1 MVAASLEV
9 MEAALNNRPARTDL
23 VEVVRARARAEWVEW
38 STLVGL
44 ADAEEAEIRAGDSP
58 GVMKLVEL
66 SAIPGDIGRS
76 VHWSEGQ
83 VSYRV
88 AQARRLRDHTPKVW
102 DAFRSGSIDG
112 AKAREVSAA
121 VDKLERSASIERL
134 DRQVVAYAESHTV
147 AELRRW
153 LKVFVARVEA
163 DLFNERAEKARD
175 NRGVEVVHGGDG
187 MSQLFADLASMDAA
201 AINYRLDKEA
211 RALGADDPRTMDQ
224 RRADLLAGWCLTN
237 ETGQAAVN
245 ANIAVTLTGST
256 LAGTDHYPAVSGD
269 GTWIVPTQWILDL
282 AKNTAKRVF
291 AVESHFAA
299 QRLVAGVEHISEL
312 SLAQLKRVLDAYAD
326 RDLAAAREVWERDDE
341 IDAMYTSLFRELL
354 TYMMEDPRNI
364 TFCTH
369 LLFCAK
375 NIERIGDHATNIA
388 ETIYYIVTGEQMPV
402 ERPKEDKT
410 HRVTMT
416 AVEKERSA

>member
-269 GTWIVPTQWILDL
+269 GTWIVPTQWILGL
-282 AKNTAKRVF
+282 AKNTANNLFWHRM
-291 AVESHFAA
+291 
-299 QRLVAGVEHISEL
+299 
-312 SLAQLKRVLDAYAD
+312 VLDPVTDNVLAHEYRGRFAPD
-326 RDLAAAREVWERDDE
+326 ILAKALEFRDGLCQAKGCCKPASLCDIDHRIPFDDDGPTTGWNLGPYCRKHHIQKGFGL
-341 IDAMYTSLFRELL
+341 IDVGPTTTSPPGRTRNTPLHPVGMPEPMLELKFRSFL
-354 TYMMEDPRNI
+354 NV
-364 TFCTH
+364 
-369 LLFCAK
+369 A
-375 NIERIGDHATNIA
+375 
-388 ETIYYIVTGEQMPV
+388 
-402 ERPKEDKT
+402 
-410 HRVTMT
+410 
-416 AVEKERSA
+416 